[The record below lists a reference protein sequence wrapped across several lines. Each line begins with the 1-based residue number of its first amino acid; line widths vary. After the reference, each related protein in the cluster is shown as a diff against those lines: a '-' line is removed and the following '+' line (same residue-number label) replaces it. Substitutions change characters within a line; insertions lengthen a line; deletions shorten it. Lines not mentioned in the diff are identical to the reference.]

1 MTFLLQRGHV
11 LDLSRDLMQVQSWRI
26 SLITYLTDTRR
37 FQFFKT
43 ERQADGSLIYYSSD
57 LMQGKK
63 GWAYWI
69 ALHEQE
75 MGLLGFT
82 PPKLKKINLKCLL
95 ASSSKS
101 VVFSAA
107 PASAKAKAKARD
119 EAGPDEVK
127 VTMNTDYAVKIILDS
142 RRARATDD
150 ERRLTS
156 QVFAAV
162 TAFKVANRDV
172 PVASVFPV
180 LQGAAVS
187 CTFRGV
193 PCCPVIVLVG
203 VGQRVQP
210 ARDGEVVRGADIAKL
225 VRLLQVVHEG
235 LQIVHRD
242 IKPDNIVMVDGEIYL
257 LDWGSA
263 AAAHVHTPYVA
274 TSGFRLTGSIAMRA
288 PKPEDD
294 LLQLARSAYCM
305 LFNRQPLAPILCKS
319 FATES
324 NEWSTRLASQL
335 WQDILSAS
343 RARKYDELIGLYQAI
358 K

>member
-1 MTFLLQRGHV
+1 
-11 LDLSRDLMQVQSWRI
+11 MQVQSWRI
-26 SLITYLTDTRR
+26 SLFAYLTDTRR

-43 ERQADGSLIYYSSD
+43 ERQADGSFMYYSSD

-75 MGLLGFT
+75 MEPLGFT
-82 PPKLKKINLKCLL
+82 PPKLKKINLKCVL

-107 PASAKAKAKARD
+107 PALVKAKARD
-119 EAGPDEVK
+119 EAGPDEVE
-127 VTMNTDYAVKIILDS
+127 VTMSTDYAVKIILDI
-142 RRARATDD
+142 RQAFAAKR
-150 ERRLTS
+150 ERYLTS
-156 QVFAAV
+156 EVFTAV

-180 LQGAAVS
+180 LADAAVS
-187 CTFRGV
+187 CTFRDV
-193 PCCPVIVLVG
+193 PCCPVIVLNG

-210 ARDGEVVRGADIAKL
+210 ARDGEVVYGADVAKL

-263 AAAHVHTPYVA
+263 ADANVPTPYVA
-274 TSGFRLTGSIAMRA
+274 TPGFRLTGSIAMRA
-288 PKPEDD
+288 PRPEDD

-305 LFNRQPLAPILCKS
+305 LYNRQPLAPILCES
-319 FATES
+319 FARES
-324 NEWSTRLASQL
+324 DEWSARLASQL